1 MPLLAAMSAQLAK
14 SAQLRFV
21 ILAKL
26 VLRFGFALAALI
38 VVAPLSFALS
48 LVLALAVRLSRRRP
62 PWPEGS
68 ASRATTYSELP
79 Y

>member
-1 MPLLAAMSAQLAK
+1 MPLLAAMGAQIAESAHFRLI
-14 SAQLRFV
+14 L
-21 ILAKL
+21 LAKL

-38 VVAPLSFALS
+38 VLAPLSFALS
-48 LVLALAVRLSRRRP
+48 LVLAVAVRLSRRRP

-68 ASRATTYSELP
+68 ASRATTYFELP